1 MRGNIGEKNRRKNVI
16 PIEIVVTGIK
26 RFSLSAPKKRGNQ
39 LWKGNKPRKE
49 KSEMIRHA
57 AAKYPIS
64 VEGGDEMTPYK
75 RLELPCDSVKRHSEE
90 IAIKRKTK
98 YAWFLSVV
106 RGSPLDLFVSRIISH
121 ETSPLV
127 RSTTTINE
135 ITEDTR
141 NIPRQSA

>member
-1 MRGNIGEKNRRKNVI
+1 MRGNIGEKNLRKNVI

-26 RFSLSAPKKRGNQ
+26 RFSLGAPKKRGNQ
-39 LWKGNKPRKE
+39 LWKGNRPRKE

-64 VEGGDEMTPYK
+64 VEGGEEMTPYRK
-75 RLELPCDSVKRHSEE
+75 LERPCDRVKRHSET

-98 YAWFLSVV
+98 YAWFLSLV

-127 RSTTTINE
+127 RSMTTINE